1 MNGKL
6 KALIYIVVCTTIF
19 FVFFAIIALYQT
31 IDDKKLYEKSFCLSS
46 QCLDNFAKEVSGITL
61 YFQAF
66 GWLMTTFV
74 TVFGVI
80 IALMTYYSGIKNSNN
95 SNYTAHLTMFREF
108 SSAELCKRTSIYP
121 EGINLFRWYK
131 VMFPKAKDGD
141 ISVSKNYLA
150 IINNIQNVINEA
162 NAHIT
167 DENKDYKYKTHQ
179 RKMIAVLDEIGIH
192 ISNGPKNTFIDI
204 EGQVFDYIDT
214 VNLSFSHKVVELNKI
229 KRRYI

>member
-6 KALIYIVVCTTIF
+6 KSLIYIVTLSTAIF
-19 FVFFAIIALYQT
+19 LIFMIMSLYQT
-31 IDDKKLYEKSFCLSS
+31 IDSNRLYERGFCLSS
-46 QCLDNFAKEVSGITL
+46 KCLDSFAKEVSGITL

-66 GWLMTTFV
+66 GYIMTTFV

-80 IALMTYYSGIKNSNN
+80 IALMTYYSGVKNNNN

-108 SSAELCKRTSIYP
+108 SSSELSKRTSIYP

-141 ISVSKNYLA
+141 ISVSEHYLA
-150 IINNIQNVINEA
+150 IMNDILGVINEA

-179 RKMIAVLDEIGIH
+179 RKMILVLHEIGIR

-204 EGQVFDYIDT
+204 EGQVFEYIDT
-214 VNLSFSHKVVELNKI
+214 VNLSFSHQVVELSKVER
-229 KRRYI
+229 KYI

>member
-6 KALIYIVVCTTIF
+6 KALIYIVIYATIL
-19 FVFFAIIALYQT
+19 FVIFTIISLCQT
-31 IDDKKLYEKSFCLSS
+31 IDDKRLYERSFCLSS

-66 GWLMTTFV
+66 GYLMTTFV

-80 IALMTYYSGIKNSNN
+80 IALMTYYSGVKNNNN

-108 SSAELCKRTSIYP
+108 SNAELSKRTSIYP
-121 EGINLFRWYK
+121 EGVNLFRWYK

-141 ISVSKNYLA
+141 ISVSNHYLD
-150 IINNIQNVINEA
+150 IINNIQDVINEA

-179 RKMIAVLDEIGIH
+179 RKIITVLGEIGIR

-204 EGQVFDYIDT
+204 EGQVFEYIDT
-214 VNLSFSHKVVELNKI
+214 VNLSFSHQVVELSKI
-229 KRRYI
+229 ERKYI